1 MIVSDRRLVVI
12 LDFNTRLLSGVRFVE
27 NGSSVSGFAYFN
39 CLLSLARCKISVGY
53 SRLYDD
59 KVGEPTN
66 NKLVHGKAN
75 QTRED

>member
-39 CLLSLARCKISVGY
+39 CLLSLARYKMRVGY
-53 SRLYDD
+53 TII
-59 KVGEPTN
+59 KEE
-66 NKLVHGKAN
+66 N
-75 QTRED
+75 QLIINECQPLEGSLKKYN